1 MPQTQQALTHQAASV
16 SAETLL
22 QMPGAYALSEFVKQT
37 TGVGNVCE
45 RAAVAAL
52 EEQERKNPKW
62 ICRKQAGNGVTVA
75 LLET

>member
-1 MPQTQQALTHQAASV
+1 MTF

-22 QMPGAYALSEFVKQT
+22 QVTLAYAMSEFVKQT

-52 EEQERKNPKW
+52 EEQKRKNPKW

>member
-1 MPQTQQALTHQAASV
+1 
-16 SAETLL
+16 
-22 QMPGAYALSEFVKQT
+22 MPGAYALSDFVKQT

-52 EEQERKNPKW
+52 EEQKRKNPKW

-75 LLET
+75 LLEA